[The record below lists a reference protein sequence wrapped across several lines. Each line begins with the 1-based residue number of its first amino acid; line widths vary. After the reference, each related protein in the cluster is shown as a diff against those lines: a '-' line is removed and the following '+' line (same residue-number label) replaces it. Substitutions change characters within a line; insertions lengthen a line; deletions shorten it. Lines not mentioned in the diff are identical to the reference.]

1 LIPPKESYIDKSLSK
16 KGPPLFP
23 YSFNSHFYF
32 KIILKNLLDADDR
45 SSSDLER
52 AVDSNILGGYS
63 KKTKKPILL
72 FLFPEFFLL
81 LRGLLH

>member
-1 LIPPKESYIDKSLSK
+1 MTKAFQK

-32 KIILKNLLDADDR
+32 KIILKNLLDADDG

-52 AVDSNILGGYS
+52 AVDSNIFGGYS
-63 KKTKKPILL
+63 KKNEEAHLVIFITG
-72 FLFPEFFLL
+72 FFFFL
-81 LRGLLH
+81 GGDYCTSS